1 MTSAVR
7 FVDAVALARDAA
19 RLVRVPSLT
28 GDERAAVEEVV
39 ALARVYGLEAEVVEH
54 DLGALR
60 ANPGYPGEE
69 APRSELVGAVVTLR
83 GTAPRAPRL
92 CLNGHVDVVHP
103 GTEPW
108 RRDPWSGAVAGGNL
122 HGRGSADMKGGVVA
136 ALHALVAL
144 RRAGCELP
152 GDVVL
157 QVVSSEEDG
166 GLGSFAALERDD
178 RFAACLIPEPTELEI
193 VCAHGGALTFTGT
206 VRGTS
211 AHAALRLEGVSAID
225 RYLPIHAA
233 LHDHER
239 AVNATARHPLLA
251 DHPLPFPLLVGRL
264 RAGRWS
270 SQVPD
275 ELVFEGR
282 LGVPIGMALADARAG
297 LERAVAAATD
307 DDGPAVEIAW
317 SGGQFAPGETA
328 VDDPW
333 VGLVRDAAAAELGT
347 PPPLVGVTYGAD
359 MRLFCARGIPCVLL
373 GPRGLRRAHAVDE
386 HVAVADLAS
395 VARIIVRSALA
406 FAAR

>member
-28 GDERAAVEEVV
+28 GDERAAAEEVV
-39 ALARVYGLEAEVVEH
+39 AIARVYGLEADLVEH

-60 ANPGYPGEE
+60 AADGYPGEE

-103 GTEPW
+103 GTERW
-108 RRDPWSGAVAGGNL
+108 RRDPWSGAVAGGKL
-122 HGRGSADMKGGVVA
+122 HGRGSADMKGGVIA

-144 RRAGCELP
+144 RRSGVRLP

-157 QVVSSEEDG
+157 QAVSSEEDG

-193 VCAHGGALTFTGT
+193 VCAHAGALTFTGT
-206 VRGTS
+206 VRGTA

-225 RYLPIHAA
+225 RYLPVHAA

-251 DHPLPFPLLVGRL
+251 DHPR
-264 RAGRWS
+264 
-270 SQVPD
+270 
-275 ELVFEGR
+275 
-282 LGVPIGMALADARAG
+282 
-297 LERAVAAATD
+297 
-307 DDGPAVEIAW
+307 
-317 SGGQFAPGETA
+317 GQFAPGETPLH
-328 VDDPW
+328 DPW
-333 VGLVRDAAAAELGT
+333 VGLVRDAAAAELGAR
-347 PPPLVGVTYGAD
+347 PPLVAVTYGAD

-373 GPRGLRRAHAVDE
+373 GPRGLRLAHAVDE

-395 VARIIVRSALA
+395 IARIIVRSAIA
-406 FAAR
+406 FAAAR